1 MVQAVGD
8 LVVSLDADA
17 AKFNEQLTFARKQ
30 LNGLGKDETTAG
42 NLGEQAFLRQELAAK
57 RAGISV
63 GQYKQAMRTLPAQFT
78 DIATQLAGGQ
88 SPWLILLQQGGQI
101 KDSFGGLRPTFS
113 ALLGAINP
121 AMAGVV
127 GLTVAAGALAYSFAT
142 GQAVTSEF
150 NKALVMT
157 GFRSG
162 QTANNLLFVSEAAEK
177 GGSSFSGA
185 TAAIT
190 ALAQA
195 GANLGNDYQGVA
207 ESIAT
212 LSDATGTKVA
222 ELAVV
227 FGKITADPTS
237 GLTAMAQQYGQVT
250 ARQLDYVKSLQDAG
264 KYTDALSYA
273 NGVAAQGFRT
283 MAGDIQ
289 NNMGTLETAADKV
302 GDAFKSMW
310 NALLDIGRAKS
321 LQSQLADATDKL
333 YELDQALRT
342 TSAQGQQRVGLENA
356 RDLARQQVSSLTD
369 QLHTEQQKTE
379 EKQKQATL
387 EQSSLLNQQHF
398 QSVSAAGLT
407 KEQQRTA
414 EYKRL
419 NQYIAERKKLNQS
432 LSDEEIAQIK
442 KGIEEKYK
450 DPKTPKQKGYSVSS
464 GDKAADSVNA
474 ETLALQTQ
482 LKVLQEHAGIN
493 DTISQQ
499 RKALW
504 ETEAKFNVL
513 EDAAKNRT
521 LSKDEQSLL
530 ASKDKVIA
538 QAEVNA
544 KLGDQIVAQQALA
557 KLQEDL
563 RGKEEKTLNL
573 TKQRL
578 DLLDRLKADGGISP
592 ADYDKTSR
600 DVAKKSITDMPRD
613 IQRSVRKSSEA
624 GGALSGSFAGDANQL
639 SQLDQQSAE
648 LEKWY
653 QSNLASLAQ
662 YRQQRADLN
671 AQWDTQEQ
679 ALQKKHAQA
688 EKSIEDQKNKIISEA
703 IQSSLDSV
711 VDITRT
717 AFGEK
722 SAIYKAAFIADKAY
736 AIAQSMVAIQTGI
749 AQAAANPF
757 PYNLVAMASVAAAT
771 ASIVSNIQSVALTGM
786 AHDGIDTV
794 PETGTWLLKK
804 GERVVTAQTSAK
816 LDSTLQNLRDQQ
828 QESASAN
835 AFHYAPTIQ
844 VNGDPDQR
852 TLQMMQDAVE
862 QGGKNTYQ
870 LITEH
875 IATGRGK
882 VSKALSAGW
891 STGRRKS

>member
-1 MVQAVGD
+1 MAQSVGD
-8 LVVSLDADA
+8 LVVNLDLNSSSFTEQTAFVRKQFVGMGKDSDA
-17 AKFNEQLTFARKQ
+17 A
-30 LNGLGKDETTAG
+30 GKAG
-42 NLGEQAFLRQELAAK
+42 QDAFSKQELAAK

-63 GQYKQAMRTLPAQFT
+63 GQYKAAMRTLPAQFT

-113 ALLGAINP
+113 ALFGAINP
-121 AMAGVV
+121 VMAGVV
-127 GLTVAAGALAYSFAT
+127 GLTAAAGALAYSFAT

-157 GFRSG
+157 GDRAG
-162 QTANNLLFVSEAAEK
+162 QTANNLLFISESAEK
-177 GGSSFSGA
+177 AGSSFSGA
-185 TAAIT
+185 TAAVT

-195 GANLGNDYQGVA
+195 GANLGSDYQVVA
-207 ESIAT
+207 ESISS
-212 LSDATGTKVA
+212 LSDATGAKVA
-222 ELAVV
+222 DLAAV
-227 FGKITADPTS
+227 FGRITSDPTS
-237 GLTAMAQQYGQVT
+237 GLTAMAKQYGNVT
-250 ARQLDYVKSLQDAG
+250 AQQLDYVKSLQDAG

-273 NGVAAQGFRT
+273 NGIAAQGFKT

-289 NNMGTLETAADKV
+289 NNMGTLETAADSV
-302 GDAFKSMW
+302 GNAFKSMW

-333 YELDQALRT
+333 YELDQALRS

-369 QLHTEQQKTE
+369 QLHAEQQKTE

-398 QSVSAAGLT
+398 QSISDAGLT

-414 EYKRL
+414 EYQRL
-419 NQYIAERKKLNQS
+419 NQYISERRKLNQA

-450 DPKTPKQKGYSVSS
+450 DPKTTKQKGYSVSA
-464 GDKAADSVNA
+464 GDQAADSVNA

-482 LKVLQEHAGIN
+482 LKVLQQHAGIN

-499 RKALW
+499 RKTLW
-504 ETEAKFNVL
+504 ETEAKFSVL
-513 EDAAKNRT
+513 EEAAKNRA

-530 ASKDKVIA
+530 ASKDKVLA

-544 KLGDQIVAQQALA
+544 RLGDQIVAQQALA

-563 RGKEEKTLNL
+563 RGKEEKTLSI

-578 DLLDRLKADGGISP
+578 DLLDRLKAEGGISQ

-600 DVAKKSITDMPRD
+600 DVASKSLTDLPKD
-613 IQRSVRKSSEA
+613 VQRSVRKSSEF
-624 GGALSGSFAGDANQL
+624 GGTLSGTFAGDANQL
-639 SQLDQQSAE
+639 SQLDQQSSE

-662 YRQQRADLN
+662 YRQQRSDLN
-671 AQWDTQEQ
+671 VQWDAQEE
-679 ALQKKHAQA
+679 ALRKKHSQA
-688 EKSIEDQKNKIISEA
+688 EQSIEDQKNKIISSA
-703 IQSSLDSV
+703 TQSSLDSV

-786 AHDGIDTV
+786 AHDGIDAV
-794 PETGTWLLKK
+794 PETGTWLLQK
-804 GERVVTAQTSAK
+804 GERVMTAQTSAK
-816 LDSTLQNLRDQQ
+816 LDSTLESLRGQQ
-828 QESASAN
+828 QAKAGEN
-835 AFHYAPTIQ
+835 AFHYSPTIQ

-852 TLQMMQDAVE
+852 TMQMIQDAVA
-862 QGGKNTYQ
+862 QGGKETYQ
-870 LITEH
+870 LVTDH
-875 IATGRGK
+875 IATGRGR
-882 VSKALSAGW
+882 VSKALAAGW
-891 STGRRKS
+891 SNKRRTG

>member
-1 MVQAVGD
+1 MAQAVGD
-8 LVVSLDADA
+8 LVVNLDLNSSSFTEQTAFVRKQFVGMGKDSDA
-17 AKFNEQLTFARKQ
+17 AGKAGQDAFSKQ
-30 LNGLGKDETTAG
+30 
-42 NLGEQAFLRQELAAK
+42 QLAAK

-63 GQYKQAMRTLPAQFT
+63 GQYKEAMRTLPAQFT

-101 KDSFGGLRPTFS
+101 KDSFGGLRPTFT
-113 ALLGAINP
+113 ALFGAINP
-121 AMAGVV
+121 VMAGVV
-127 GLTVAAGALAYSFAT
+127 GLTAAAGALAYSFAT

-157 GFRSG
+157 GDRAG
-162 QTANNLLFVSEAAEK
+162 QTANNLLFISESAERA
-177 GGSSFSGA
+177 GGSFSGSM
-185 TAAIT
+185 AAIK

-195 GANLGNDYQGVA
+195 GANLGGDYQAVA
-207 ESIAT
+207 ESISF
-212 LSDATGTKVA
+212 LSDTTSTKVA
-222 ELAVV
+222 DLAAV
-227 FGKITADPTS
+227 FGRITTDPTS
-237 GLTAMAQQYGQVT
+237 GLTAMAKQYGNVT
-250 ARQLDYVKSLQDAG
+250 AQQLDYVRSLQDAG

-273 NGVAAQGFRT
+273 NSVAAQGFKT
-283 MAGDIQ
+283 MAGDIRG
-289 NNMGTLETAADKV
+289 NMGALETAADSV
-302 GDAFKSMW
+302 GSAFKSMW

-333 YELDQALRT
+333 YELDQALRS

-398 QSVSAAGLT
+398 QSISDAGLT

-414 EYKRL
+414 EYRRL
-419 NQYIAERKKLNQS
+419 NQYIAERRKLNQA

-450 DPKTPKQKGYSVSS
+450 DPKAPKQKGYSVSA
-464 GDKAADSVNA
+464 GDQASDTANA

-482 LKVLQEHAGIN
+482 LKVLQRHAGIN

-504 ETEAKFNVL
+504 EAEAKFTVL
-513 EDAAKNRT
+513 EEAAKNRT

-530 ASKDKVIA
+530 ASKDKVLA

-544 KLGDQIVAQQALA
+544 KLGDQILAQQALA

-563 RGKEEKTLNL
+563 RGKEEKTLSL

-578 DLLDRLKADGGISP
+578 DLLARLKADGGISP

-600 DVAKKSITDMPRD
+600 DVANKSITDMPKD
-613 IQRSVRKSSEA
+613 IKRSVEKSSEF
-624 GGALSGSFAGDANQL
+624 GGTLSGTFAGDANQL
-639 SQLDQQSAE
+639 SQLGQQSAE

-662 YRQQRADLN
+662 YRQQRSDLN
-671 AQWDTQEQ
+671 AQWDVQEE
-679 ALQKKHAQA
+679 ALRKKHSQA
-688 EKSIEDQKNKIISEA
+688 EQSIEDQKNKIISSA
-703 IQSSLDSV
+703 IQSGLDSV

-786 AHDGIDTV
+786 AHDGIDAV
-794 PETGTWLLKK
+794 PETGTWLLQK
-804 GERVVTAQTSAK
+804 GERVMTGQTSAK
-816 LDSTLQNLRDQQ
+816 LDSTLDNLRNQQ
-828 QESASAN
+828 QKSSIAN
-835 AFHYAPTIQ
+835 AFHYSPTIQ

-852 TLQMMQDAVE
+852 TLQMMQEAVA
-862 QGGKNTYQ
+862 QGGKDTYQ
-870 LITEH
+870 MITDH

-882 VSKALSAGW
+882 VSKALSTGW
-891 STGRRKS
+891 SNKRKTG

>member
-1 MVQAVGD
+1 MAQAVGD
-8 LVVSLDADA
+8 LVVNLDLNSSSFTEQTAFVRKQFVGMGKDSDA
-17 AKFNEQLTFARKQ
+17 A
-30 LNGLGKDETTAG
+30 GKAG
-42 NLGEQAFLRQELAAK
+42 QDAFSRQEQAAR

-63 GQYKQAMRTLPAQFT
+63 GQYTQAMRMLPAQFT

-113 ALLGAINP
+113 ALLGTINP
-121 AMAGVV
+121 VMAGVV
-127 GLTVAAGALAYSFAT
+127 GLTAAAGALAYSFAT

-150 NKALVMT
+150 NKVLVMT
-157 GFRSG
+157 GDRSG
-162 QTANNLLFVSEAAEK
+162 QTANNLLFIAETAEK
-177 GGSSFSGA
+177 GGRSFTGA
-185 TAAIT
+185 TKSLT

-195 GANLGNDYQGVA
+195 GANLGSDYQGVA

-212 LSDATGTKVA
+212 LSDSTGTKVA
-222 ELAVV
+222 ELAAI
-227 FGKITADPTS
+227 FGKITTDPTS
-237 GLTAMAQQYGQVT
+237 GLTAMAQQYGNVT
-250 ARQLDYVKSLQDAG
+250 AQQLDYVKSLQDAG
-264 KYTDALSYA
+264 KYTDALNYA
-273 NGVAAQGFRT
+273 NGVAAQGFKT

-289 NNMGTLETAADKV
+289 NNMGTLETAADSV
-302 GDAFKSMW
+302 GNAFKSMW

-333 YELDQALRT
+333 YELDKALRS

-369 QLHTEQQKTE
+369 QLHAEQLKTE

-387 EQSSLLNQQHF
+387 EQGALLSQQHF
-398 QSVSAAGLT
+398 QSISDAGLT

-414 EYKRL
+414 EYQRL
-419 NQYIAERKKLNQS
+419 NQYIAERKKLNQA

-450 DPKTPKQKGYSVSS
+450 DPKKPKSSVAS
-464 GDKAADSVNA
+464 GDRASDTVNA

-482 LKVLQEHAGIN
+482 LQVLKEHAGIN

-499 RKALW
+499 RKNLW
-504 ETEAKFNVL
+504 ETEAKFTVL
-513 EDAAKNRT
+513 EEASKNRT

-530 ASKDKVIA
+530 ASKDKILA

-544 KLGDQIVAQQALA
+544 KLGDQIIAQQALA
-557 KLQEDL
+557 KLQEAL
-563 RGKEEKTLNL
+563 RGKEEKTLNV

-578 DLLDRLKADGGISP
+578 ELLERLKADGGISQ

-600 DVAKKSITDMPRD
+600 DVANKSITDMPKD
-613 IQRSVRKSSEA
+613 IQRSVKKSSEF
-624 GGALSGSFAGDANQL
+624 GGTLSGTFAGEANQL
-639 SQLDQQSAE
+639 SQLDQQSSE

-662 YRQQRADLN
+662 YRQQRSDLN
-671 AQWDTQEQ
+671 AQWDTQEA
-679 ALQKKHAQA
+679 ALRKKHAQA
-688 EKSIEDQKNKIISEA
+688 EQSIEDQKNKIISSA
-703 IQSSLDSV
+703 TQSSLDSV

-786 AHDGIDTV
+786 AHDGIDAV
-794 PETGTWLLKK
+794 PETGTWLLQK
-804 GERVVTAQTSAK
+804 GERVMTAQTSAK
-816 LDSTLQNLRDQQ
+816 LDSTLESLRGQQ
-828 QESASAN
+828 QATAGEN
-835 AFHYAPTIQ
+835 AFHYSPTIQ

-852 TLQMMQDAVE
+852 TMQMIQDAVA
-862 QGGKNTYQ
+862 QGGKETYQ
-870 LITEH
+870 LVTDH
-875 IATGRGK
+875 IATGRGR
-882 VSKALSAGW
+882 VSKALAAGW
-891 STGRRKS
+891 SNKRRTG